1 MFNKIMGRKMG
12 DLDKIPPD
20 RLKKFDDIGP
30 ESVESNLKLGHYNGW
45 NKKYAVLYVDHYNSE
60 RDASLSARQEA
71 RAEETLSVSRS
82 AIRISKQ
89 HLVIAIIA
97 IIIVIAIA
105 IFT

>member
-1 MFNKIMGRKMG
+1 MG

-30 ESVESNLKLGHYNGW
+30 KSVESNLNLGHYNER
-45 NKKYAVLYVDHYNSE
+45 NKKFAELYVDYYRSK

-71 RAEETLSVSRS
+71 RAEETLSVARS

-89 HLVIAIIA
+89 HLIIAIIA

-105 IFT
+105 KFT